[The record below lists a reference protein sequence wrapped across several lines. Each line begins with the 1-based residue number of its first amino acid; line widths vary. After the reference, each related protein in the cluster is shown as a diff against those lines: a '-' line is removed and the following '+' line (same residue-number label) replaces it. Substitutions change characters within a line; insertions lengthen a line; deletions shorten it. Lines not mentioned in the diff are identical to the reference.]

1 LFSDLITGVRIKP
14 PCSLS
19 RYSVLEKSR
28 LQCGGVGGGGG
39 DREYDDGYDVD
50 DDDDIQMRVKIIAE
64 KTRHV
69 ALRVV
74 LTSH

>member
-1 LFSDLITGVRIKP
+1 
-14 PCSLS
+14 
-19 RYSVLEKSR
+19 VLEKSR